1 MKINKKLSLYE
12 RFGVIGVWRCALL
25 VFFISF
31 AGWCFE
37 KVGRYIVYNSITDRG
52 FLSLPLCPIYGFSVL
67 LIYLSLGSPTSP
79 AIGINKVGKSR
90 GRRLISGMLNLII
103 YFFLAVLLTSAIEL
117 VTGVFFGEV
126 IGITLWNYE
135 DRFMDLLGYV
145 CPGYSL
151 LWGGLIS
158 LFMLLVWTPLC
169 RAAKK
174 ISSSL
179 TRVLGAICLL
189 LMTGDFV
196 FNLIYILKTGSHFN
210 FL

>member
-37 KVGRYIVYNSITDRG
+37 KIGRYIVYNSITDRG

-67 LIYLSLGSPTSP
+67 LIYLSLGSPVSP
-79 AIGINKVGKSR
+79 AIGVNRGGESR
-90 GRRLISGMLNLII
+90 GSCLIFGVLNFII

-117 VTGVFFGEV
+117 VTGVFFEEV

-135 DRFMDLLGYV
+135 DRFMDLLGYI

-174 ISSSL
+174 INFSVA
-179 TRVLGAICLL
+179 RVLGALCLF